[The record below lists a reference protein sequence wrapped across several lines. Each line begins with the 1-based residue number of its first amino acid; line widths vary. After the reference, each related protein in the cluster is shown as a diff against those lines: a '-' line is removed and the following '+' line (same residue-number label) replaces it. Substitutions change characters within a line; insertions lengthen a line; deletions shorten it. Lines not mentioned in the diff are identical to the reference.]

1 MVPKVGSVI
10 SLEFPLDPGA
20 TAPVSGDVGRLESEE
35 GLVLFLRYLRVI
47 DLGDN
52 RINVKARIIP
62 KIDLPN

>member
-1 MVPKVGSVI
+1 MVPKIGSVI

-20 TAPVSGDVGRLESEE
+20 VAPVSGDVGRLESEE

-52 RINVKARIIP
+52 KIHVKARVIP
-62 KIDLPN
+62 GTDRPN